1 MVKKLVIIKEIKE
14 VFAISLFF
22 FVCFTVFVI
31 LKKTILSAYDIEF
44 FGFIPA
50 AVGSLVLGKVILIF
64 DKLSITKWLDHIA
77 NIYRVGFRSFIYL
90 LGYII
95 FTFFEYGVIG
105 LIKGIGIIESF
116 AQNVE
121 NLTSKHGLA
130 KLIILFISFLIFN
143 AFWVIRAY
151 VGPDK
156 LYRLFFNKWFT

>member
-1 MVKKLVIIKEIKE
+1 MVKTTNIKKEAKE
-14 VFAISLFF
+14 VLAISLFF
-22 FVCFTVFVI
+22 FVCFTVFAV
-31 LKKTILSAYDIEF
+31 LKKLILSEHDIEYY
-44 FGFIPA
+44 GFIP
-50 AVGSLVLGKVILIF
+50 VVIGSMVLGKVILIF

-151 VGPDK
+151 IGPDK
-156 LYRLFFNKWFT
+156 LYRLFFKK